1 MATEPVRTFELTAAA
16 PTSAIILGQD
26 VWNASREAFYGNQRQ
41 VGEAIFGLRIRKAG
55 GAFTGSVE
63 IFSTGLDGVSVSEG
77 HLRTISDST
86 EGPVGTF
93 KVDLWRMLDYHFVYN
108 PASGDAS
115 DVVLH
120 CLIVS

>member
-1 MATEPVRTFELTAAA
+1 MARKPVRSFVLTASS
-16 PTSAIILGQD
+16 PQSEAIKGQD
-26 VWNASREAFYGNQRQ
+26 IWNASREPFLGNQRQ
-41 VGEAIFGLRIRKAG
+41 TGEAIFGLRIRKVG

-63 IFSTGLDGVSVSEG
+63 IFSTDTEGNSVSEG

-115 DVVLH
+115 SIVLH
-120 CLIVS
+120 CIIVS